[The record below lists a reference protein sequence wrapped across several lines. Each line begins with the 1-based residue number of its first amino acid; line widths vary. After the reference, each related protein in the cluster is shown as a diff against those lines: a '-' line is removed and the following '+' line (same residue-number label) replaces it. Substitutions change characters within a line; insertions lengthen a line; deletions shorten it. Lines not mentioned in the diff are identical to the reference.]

1 MNNQQPP
8 LRMGV
13 IGCGHWGPNH
23 VRVFAE
29 MDRSEVTI
37 CADTDAS
44 SLKRLAKRHPTI
56 RTTSDYRTI
65 LDDEAI
71 DAVVIATPT
80 RTHGII
86 TREALMAGKHVL
98 VEKPLCTN
106 TVEAGELTALA
117 ERVDRVLMVG
127 HVFLFNN
134 GIIRLRQAIEK
145 GSLGS
150 IHYLDAVRTNL
161 GPVRGD
167 VNALYDLGTHD
178 ISIFNYLLDATPV
191 AVSAHGSCISQES
204 IEDVCFATLKYA
216 NGVLGHIHVSW
227 LNPQKVRTLTVVG
240 QRKMAHWDDVDPT
253 DTLRIHD
260 KRMEEPPHYDS
271 FGAFQ
276 YLLHSA
282 DVYLPRIDRVEPL
295 INQAHAFLD
304 TVLNQQPCR
313 SGGKEAQAIVAVLEA
328 ASRSLRSGGI
338 LCKVASMHGDP
349 RLGTPKSKPQSLVG
363 TTRAEDAVHKL
374 KRTAKE
380 SSHA

>member
-1 MNNQQPP
+1 MKRQQPP

-29 MDRSEVTI
+29 MERSEVMI
-37 CADTDAS
+37 CADINAS
-44 SLKRLAKRHPTI
+44 SLKRLTIRHPAI
-56 RTTSDYRTI
+56 RTTLDYRTI
-65 LDDEAI
+65 LQDETI

-80 RTHGII
+80 HTHGTI
-86 TREALMAGKHVL
+86 TREALLAGKHVL
-98 VEKPLCTN
+98 VEKPLCMDSA
-106 TVEAGELTALA
+106 EAIALTALA

-134 GIIRLRQAIEK
+134 GIIRLRQAIDS
-145 GSLGS
+145 GSLGD

-178 ISIFNYLLDATPV
+178 ISIFNYLLAATPV
-191 AVSAHGSCISQES
+191 AVSAHGSCISQDT

-216 NGVLGHIHVSW
+216 DGVLGHIHVSW

-253 DTLRIHD
+253 DTLRLHD
-260 KRMEEPPHYDS
+260 KRLEEPPHYDS
-271 FGAFQ
+271 FGAFH

-282 DVYLPRIDRVEPL
+282 DVHLPRIDRVEPL
-295 INQAHAFLD
+295 INQANAFLD
-304 TVLNQQPCR
+304 TVLDQKPCR
-313 SGGKEAQAIVAVLEA
+313 SGGKEAEAVVAVLEA
-328 ASRSLRSGGI
+328 ASRSLRSGGV
-338 LCKVASMHGDP
+338 LCTVASNNGDSS
-349 RLGTPKSKPQSLVG
+349 LGTPVSKPQSLVG
-363 TTRAEDAVHKL
+363 TARAENAMREI
-374 KRTAKE
+374 KRAQQGA
-380 SSHA
+380 SHA